1 MEEIKQSLFNVES
14 RKPISK
20 KITHNIT
27 YNTKAGPK
35 TKEYSQVITNTNKP
49 RIIEIKTLRKNV
61 LNYIKELSNEEL
73 INITKL
79 IINNNDNN
87 NTTE

>member
-20 KITHNIT
+20 TITHNIT
-27 YNTKAGPK
+27 YNTKAGPI
-35 TKEYSQVITNTNKP
+35 TKEYSQVKVNTNKP
-49 RIIEIKTLRKNV
+49 RITEINALRKNV
-61 LNYIKELSNEEL
+61 LNYIKDLSNEEL
-73 INITKL
+73 INITKF
-79 IINNNDNN
+79 IIN